1 MTVNV
6 VLDLENTDWYF
17 STISNILWTKQ
28 LIGLA
33 SPSPP
38 LLLPFFVKEGQTK
51 SLMIH
56 FKSGRFD
63 HWFKRES
70 DIVLKPDHSEGRQ
83 TETVR
88 GQNVTGHRGYWV
100 KNKKGVCVC
109 VCVCLYV
116 SACMSVWLVKMN
128 PPPRITLTYLPLHG
142 LPHPPRLFVGEN
154 SPDASK
160 ENPPLYRL
168 HQHSLCP
175 LQCNKSSKTIWHPH
189 LISVPDIEWLSRGG
203 YMSHDALVPLEPDA
217 ATGGL
222 LQCGTLGYIEEA
234 AHQELPVAAV
244 LAHLWPPHTHTHT
257 DTQQDVVTQQI

>member
-1 MTVNV
+1 M
-6 VLDLENTDWYF
+6 
-17 STISNILWTKQ
+17 
-28 LIGLA
+28 
-33 SPSPP
+33 
-38 LLLPFFVKEGQTK
+38 
-51 SLMIH
+51 
-56 FKSGRFD
+56 
-63 HWFKRES
+63 
-70 DIVLKPDHSEGRQ
+70 
-83 TETVR
+83 
-88 GQNVTGHRGYWV
+88 
-100 KNKKGVCVC
+100 CVC
-109 VCVCLYV
+109 VFVCECVYV
-116 SACMSVWLVKMN
+116 CVACKDE

-142 LPHPPRLFVGEN
+142 LTN
-154 SPDASK
+154 SPNASK

-244 LAHLWPPHTHTHT
+244 LAHL
-257 DTQQDVVTQQI
+257 